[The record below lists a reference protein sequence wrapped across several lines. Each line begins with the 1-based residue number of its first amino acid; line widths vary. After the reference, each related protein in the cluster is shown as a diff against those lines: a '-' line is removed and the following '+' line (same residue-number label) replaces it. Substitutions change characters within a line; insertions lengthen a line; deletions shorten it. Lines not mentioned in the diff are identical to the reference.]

1 MKSVVMK
8 SLALFV
14 IAAPLFA
21 GNLENFTDSSLN
33 ATQRNTACLA
43 MRGDKSEGTVAAL
56 QAALTNIN
64 LQACAAANLRIA
76 GAEAVLADALSN
88 QEPSTRAVAARE
100 LGVVH
105 KPEYLSALRK
115 AADDPDLLVASN
127 ALEGLLRYE
136 DHSSAPQL
144 REIAVMGGVMT
155 TLAVNAL
162 ADWRDPEVLPIA
174 RKLLSHRDPGDQLA
188 GIRVVGLMG
197 DPSDLP
203 SLRELMKNDEKMGQ
217 GSRGFGLM
225 PAISI
230 ARAARTAAEN
240 ITQRFKADL

>member
-1 MKSVVMK
+1 MKSVAV
-8 SLALFV
+8 LLL
-14 IAAPLFA
+14 AAPLFA
-21 GNLENFTDSSLN
+21 GNLETFTDSSLN

-43 MRGDKSEGTVAAL
+43 LRGDRSEETVAAL

-64 LQACAAANLRIA
+64 LQACAAANLRIV
-76 GAEAVLADALSN
+76 GAEAVLVDALSN
-88 QEPSTRAVAARE
+88 PEPSTRAVAARE
-100 LGVVH
+100 LGVLH

-144 REIAVMGGVMT
+144 REIALMGGVMT
-155 TLAVNAL
+155 SLAVNAL
-162 ADWRDPEVLPIA
+162 TDWRDADVLPIG
-174 RKLLSHRDPGDQLA
+174 RNLMTHRDPGDQLA
-188 GIRVVGLMG
+188 GIRAVGLMG
-197 DPSDLP
+197 DPSDLA
-203 SLRELMKNDEKMGQ
+203 SLRDLMKNDEKIGQ

-230 ARAARTAAEN
+230 GRAARTAAEN
-240 ITQRFKADL
+240 ITQRFKADW

>member
-1 MKSVVMK
+1 MKTF
-8 SLALFV
+8 ALLFL
-14 IAAPLFA
+14 AAPLFA
-21 GNLENFTDSSLN
+21 GRLETFMDSSLN
-33 ATQRNTACLA
+33 TTQRNTACLA
-43 MRGDKSEGTVAAL
+43 LRGHRSEETVAAL

-76 GAEAVLADALSN
+76 GAEAILVDALSN
-88 QEPSTRAVAARE
+88 PEPSTRAVAARE
-100 LGVVH
+100 LGVLH
-105 KPEYLSALRK
+105 KREYLHALRN
-115 AADDPDLLVASN
+115 AADDQDLLVASN

-144 REIAVMGGVMT
+144 REIALMGGVMT
-155 TLAVNAL
+155 SLAVNAL
-162 ADWRDPEVLPIA
+162 TDWSDADVLPIG
-174 RKLLSHRDPGDQLA
+174 RKLMKHRDPGDQLA

-197 DPSDLP
+197 DPSDLA

-230 ARAARTAAEN
+230 GRAARTAAEN
-240 ITQRFKADL
+240 ITQRFKADW